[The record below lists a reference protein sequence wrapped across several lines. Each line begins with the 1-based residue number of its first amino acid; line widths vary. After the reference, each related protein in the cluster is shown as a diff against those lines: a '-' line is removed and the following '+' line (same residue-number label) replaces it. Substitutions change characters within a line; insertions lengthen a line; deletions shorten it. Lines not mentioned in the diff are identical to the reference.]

1 MPWLFLRFRKEMS
14 RSHAYSYRSGTLS
27 VETPDMLTGDLQ
39 TQRHCCPSAR
49 RPSAGARKSGNIP
62 SALWCILINVAAQ
75 FVKVLLCLLFPAVL
89 RIPGPDP
96 RGSRMPS
103 NQESVVPLEERL
115 RCDGNLSV
123 SLCSVQRYQARHQL
137 TGPACTQIWNS
148 DQSGR
153 IGPKMRAGSAQ
164 LRQRLR
170 LTLHQAQG
178 LLVPRHSPKSAVP
191 IGNPL
196 LGSTKPS
203 RPKVAA
209 GSFRRECGHVR
220 RCGSFAAVISC

>member
-1 MPWLFLRFRKEMS
+1 MVYQMLLR
-14 RSHAYSYRSGTLS
+14 
-27 VETPDMLTGDLQ
+27 
-39 TQRHCCPSAR
+39 
-49 RPSAGARKSGNIP
+49 
-62 SALWCILINVAAQ
+62 NVAAQ

-123 SLCSVQRYQARHQL
+123 SLCSVQRCQARHQL

-153 IGPKMRAGSAQ
+153 IGPEMRAGSAQ

-170 LTLHQAQG
+170 LRLHQAHWQG
-178 LLVPRHSPKSAVP
+178 LLVPHHSPNSAVP
-191 IGNPL
+191 IGNL
-196 LGSTKPS
+196 LLLRKHKAKQAQSRGRQFSARVWSCPQITVGLAPPS
-203 RPKVAA
+203 SVAQGAEQGPGEFLTFLNRPIFFGGVYQ
-209 GSFRRECGHVR
+209 
-220 RCGSFAAVISC
+220 